1 MMLGNVLAALCQK
14 TTKPAPRYTV
24 KIAHIV
30 PHVNVEDL
38 EALDTC
44 RVEPRDEEMCESD
57 WIEIDDREWS
67 DKQLADDA
75 RPGRRMGSDNGELK
89 LQSIVQDGK
98 RLSRGEIDGKGLNEQ
113 SRSRDDHF
121 TY

>member
-14 TTKPAPRYTV
+14 TTKSVPRYTV

-38 EALDTC
+38 EALETC
-44 RVEPRDEEMCESD
+44 NVEPRDEEICESD
-57 WIEIDDREWS
+57 WIDIDDREWS
-67 DKQLADDA
+67 DEQLADDA
-75 RPGRRMGSDNGELK
+75 RPGRRVGSDTGEFK
-89 LQSIVQDGK
+89 LQSIVQDVK
-98 RLSRGEIDGKGLNEQ
+98 RLSRGNIDGKGLNEQ
-113 SRSRDDHF
+113 SSFRDHHF